1 MKITPLQAI
10 EALGNLLFYYNAD
23 LNYIAQ
29 FHNFKNDK
37 ISENEYLIGNS
48 GFQEFINEYK
58 VARNVRIN
66 KVKELM
72 VFAKGWILSKKSLDV
87 DSLAK
92 DLKKNKIT
100 HDGKIMT
107 SLASKILFLNTPQKI
122 LPIDTLNRKALDQK
136 TNIYREFSNKVD
148 GFKLENNNLIQKYL
162 RTINSLLSEIE
173 KNHTSI
179 KIDFNV
185 YRISRYTDKLLWV
198 KGKNANNR
206 ITRQ

>member
-1 MKITPLQAI
+1 MKITPPQAI
-10 EALGNLLFYYNAD
+10 EALGNLLFYYNSD

-37 ISENEYLIGNS
+37 ISENEYLTGNS

-72 VFAKGWILSKKSLDV
+72 VFARGWVLSKKSLDV

-122 LPIDTLNRKALDQK
+122 LPIDTLNRRALDQK